1 MRQLFILFTLSLLVI
16 AAKGQSSFVRRLN
29 PIDSIPTLINY
40 LPGELAIGSDNSIS
54 ILGYNS
60 VFPFVLLLGL
70 SPDGNITEHLGIRI
84 VGNTGGWIPIVDYD
98 REGAEVHAF
107 LARSRPDINNPA
119 GVLFFLNREQN
130 TYWARQTATNTGAA
144 IRGAVSCLRN
154 GDILTSHNYEV
165 GAPQPM
171 RRLGLARLTPAGQP
185 IWNAAYA
192 LNEPDFFWDGF
203 NCHQTQELEDNT
215 LSIIGTANDDK
226 VSFLLRLNPAGE
238 VLHSLGIA
246 NDSIRFLSHS
256 VDNELNTYI
265 AGQKK
270 NSEGYFDGFI
280 LKLDANFRIVWSK
293 KLIAEH
299 FNCLRLAI
307 ENLPN
312 GNLAFSYATFG
323 DFPIIVGSISPQ
335 GELLQYQG
343 YGLPS
348 GLIKVGLDNAFY
360 LLTGSGIYNPNTL
373 FRPLL
378 VKTDPQGNIDGCP
391 QFAACVRLEDF
402 ELPLSPWSWT
412 RHPIPPLPE
421 LELEISEIPFEG
433 LPYCDTPIPP
443 SAYFTMPDTLCQG
456 SCAAPSEL
464 QNEKAHQIEWRI
476 TGPGTDTLIVDTTF
490 QWCFVQPGRYEITQ
504 EVWVLGCSE
513 AHTEYLEVLSDDLA
527 APLGP
532 DRVICT
538 QSPYE
543 LIPLSSR
550 PLRQWLWDDG
560 STQATRSI
568 SVAGTYHLTASDGY
582 CELADSVRLDF
593 IADLVSPPLF
603 TNLQDTTVC
612 RSFLPLRL
620 SPESRYT
627 QQFTL
632 NGSMRQDVTFALHT
646 AGDYRFGAMVSG
658 CLLEQ
663 TIRLTIDPCL
673 APIYLPNAFSPND
686 DGINDYYQPQGLN
699 YEGIELSVYD
709 RWGGLLHQTRTA
721 PFRWDGRS
729 EQTPL
734 LAGSYLVVFTYRNLR
749 TGEEER
755 LTQQVFLTR

>member
-1 MRQLFILFTLSLLVI
+1 MVIYILGINLSS
-16 AAKGQSSFVRRLN
+16 AQSSFLRQIRSIDPNVPNTFIVYGLAHADDGTLSMSAIGRSIYIINLESTGEIISTHALKPTTPGGVSWTAASCTYARSPSGRIHATIARRGSPEDRTVLAVYNEETGQTWGKFSPNYWQGLPEALVSDEGRVLISHVHILGTPSPVGRLGLAQFDAQGNTAWISAYQRVSADNPLN
-29 PIDSIPTLINY
+29 GYFCTGLEAMASGGYLVTGTANLQAANYVMLLDTLGEVTASVGFISDSLRLLSQCTDAAGNIYLAGTVGVGNGPRDGFIARLDNNLNLVWARRMITENFSPIRLELGQLPDGNVAFTSIRVGEFPVIAGVVSAA
-40 LPGELAIGSDNSIS
+40 GELLRYQGYALYEPYMTIGSDNS
-54 ILGYNS
+54 LY
-60 VFPFVLLLGL
+60 FRTF
-70 SPDGNITEHLGIRI
+70 
-84 VGNTGGWIPIVDYD
+84 
-98 REGAEVHAF
+98 
-107 LARSRPDINNPA
+107 SR
-119 GVLFFLNREQN
+119 
-130 TYWARQTATNTGAA
+130 Y
-144 IRGAVSCLRN
+144 
-154 GDILTSHNYEV
+154 
-165 GAPQPM
+165 
-171 RRLGLARLTPAGQP
+171 
-185 IWNAAYA
+185 
-192 LNEPDFFWDGF
+192 
-203 NCHQTQELEDNT
+203 LEDGSRVFGPT
-215 LSIIGTANDDK
+215 LAKT
-226 VSFLLRLNPAGE
+226 
-238 VLHSLGIA
+238 
-246 NDSIRFLSHS
+246 
-256 VDNELNTYI
+256 T
-265 AGQKK
+265 
-270 NSEGYFDGFI
+270 
-280 LKLDANFRIVWSK
+280 
-293 KLIAEH
+293 
-299 FNCLRLAI
+299 
-307 ENLPN
+307 
-312 GNLAFSYATFG
+312 
-323 DFPIIVGSISPQ
+323 
-335 GELLQYQG
+335 
-343 YGLPS
+343 PS
-348 GLIKVGLDNAFY
+348 GLIE
-360 LLTGSGIYNPNTL
+360 
-373 FRPLL
+373 
-378 VKTDPQGNIDGCP
+378 GCP
-391 QFAACVRLEDF
+391 QFTACLSLEPF
-402 ELPLSPWSWT
+402 SLPLSNWAWARFT
-412 RHPIPPLPE
+412 TPE
-421 LELEISEIPFEG
+421 LEDVDIEVNSANFEAI
-433 LPYCDTPIPP
+433 PYCTTPAPP
-443 SAYFTMPDTLCQG
+443 LAQFSFPDTLCQG
-456 SCAAPSEL
+456 SCATPSEL

-476 TGPGTDTLIVDTTF
+476 TGPGTDTLIVNTTF

-593 IADLVSPPLF
+593 IADLAPPPIF

-620 SPESRYT
+620 SPESPYT